1 MDIRSPELQ
10 TRHAS
15 AGPIVIRRRG
25 LGVVATPLAPSR
37 LDPLDRQISDSDR
50 RWLRLA
56 PAGPPPPPDRTSD
69 RPCTT
74 FDRSQPGDSG
84 QERGIE
90 PLPFHQAW
98 VIVALLVWGAIW
110 LTLYATSAIWLRL

>member
-1 MDIRSPELQ
+1 MGIQHPELPGRPVSGGPATIQ
-10 TRHAS
+10 QPGLET
-15 AGPIVIRRRG
+15 AGP
-25 LGVVATPLAPSR
+25 LLAPNP
-37 LDPLDRQISDSDR
+37 LDPLDRQIDDRDR

-56 PAGPPPPPDRTSD
+56 PAGPPAPPNRSD
-69 RPCTT
+69 DLPRTT
-74 FDRSQPGDSG
+74 FEHFQPGDSG
-84 QERGIE
+84 LERGVE